1 MKNLKSIIYSA
12 LMLLIITACTSE
24 NDNLKNE
31 SQQID
36 YQNLNSGLKESI
48 ISFNKMV
55 EYDKPLE
62 QEINQYL
69 ESGDDSY
76 FQKVASKKSIKESI
90 VYTKEDLSD
99 VYTDKQKEFLVK
111 FYNELSNS
119 EDGFILDVVLNY
131 KDLLNSQNFSS
142 EEYNQIYTLL
152 IASEQSILVLDG
164 IIDDVNTELKS
175 SFSSK
180 NSGGGFWDC
189 MRQKAGRAIGE
200 GLAQG
205 AIVGA
210 ISGGYYGATGGTV
223 VLPGIG
229 TATGAVGG
237 AVFGAAGGAVIGA
250 LGGAFWTARNC
261 GGGGALK
268 EFLEKARNINR

>member
-1 MKNLKSIIYSA
+1 MFTQKKIYQVF
-12 LMLLIITACTSE
+12 I
-24 NDNLKNE
+24 
-31 SQQID
+31 
-36 YQNLNSGLKESI
+36 
-48 ISFNKMV
+48 
-55 EYDKPLE
+55 
-62 QEINQYL
+62 
-69 ESGDDSY
+69 
-76 FQKVASKKSIKESI
+76 QKSKKN
-90 VYTKEDLSD
+90 
-99 VYTDKQKEFLVK
+99 
-111 FYNELSNS
+111 FYNELANS
-119 EDGFILDVVLNY
+119 ENGFILDIVINY
-131 KDLLNSQNFSS
+131 KNSLDNHSFNY
-142 EEYNQIYTLL
+142 EEYNQIYTQL

-164 IIDDVNTELKS
+164 IIDDVNTEMKS

-229 TATGAVGG
+229 TVTGAVGG

-268 EFLEKARNINR
+268 QFLEEADDTYQSKLK